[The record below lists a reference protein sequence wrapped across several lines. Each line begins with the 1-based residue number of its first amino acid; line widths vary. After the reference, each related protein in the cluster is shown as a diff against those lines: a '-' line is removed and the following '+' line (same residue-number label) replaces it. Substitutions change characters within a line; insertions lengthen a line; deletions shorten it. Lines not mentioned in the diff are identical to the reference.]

1 MWARVRSSLWVVAV
15 VALVLLFMFLID
27 RGVRARHDPPSGEP
41 ATVTRSF
48 YAERDGGGNLTGRIC
63 TQFLAQTSTD
73 VAIAVPCSYP
83 PAESRIADLL
93 EGAGQ

>member
-15 VALVLLFMFLID
+15 VALVLLFLFLID
-27 RGVRARHDPPSGEP
+27 RGVRARQAPPREP